1 MTDET
6 VQIERPDN
14 GTKSAPSGLPKGI
27 VEIAPGLTMTEPVE
41 GLGVPRHFGDG
52 YYLRVSGF
60 STGGFTMD
68 VAFGSDPVGRET
80 RIAAS
85 RGEWS
90 ATNHVHIV
98 ATRLERG
105 ADEPYL
111 LRYAMTSEFANPWA
125 MEEFWNWHW
134 LRWIEHMP
142 RPSIRVPGNLAYYQ
156 SPAKRAAG
164 IETPIKPGRYLRKY
178 FGDILSEEEI
188 QRLGIAW
195 QSATTPPELHVTQDA
210 DEIEKVYR
218 GVYNG
223 SCMHFGDGGWDG
235 DCHPARVY
243 AGPDLG
249 IAYIGD
255 ANAAAGRC
263 LVWPEKKIYYPKFYG
278 DHIRLEMAL
287 GMAGWKAGE
296 DRDFDGARIRRIYD
310 SDRDL
315 YTVPYCDTHSVAT
328 DTGRYLILDDDGDV
342 GLRETNGTNVS
353 NPDSHYRV
361 ECAECG
367 DRVDEDDINYV
378 ESVDRH
384 VCDHCLRLE
393 YTRCDILHEYFPD
406 DAFVDAA
413 PGWDISQ
420 EAVGRDL
427 AFLCEGSGVYYPDS
441 VDMVEMA
448 DGELWSATWFN
459 GHGGVCAYDG
469 LNYGKTELEDIGHG
483 ILVASDNVEAAH
495 ADSGWL
501 ARVGRDEHPDQLTFD
516 DKLELTE
523 DDFDLAPEPAGW
535 DAVKAQFVATFGPD
549 SYAHE
554 PRRAKEQALVLMRQ
568 IGVHHL
574 LVCAETQHII
584 PTLRLACMGLLKA
597 LGVARVA
604 EPLPLAA

>member
-14 GTKSAPSGLPKGI
+14 GTKSSPSGLPKGI

-41 GLGVPRHFGDG
+41 GLGVPRYFADG

-68 VAFGSDPVGRET
+68 VAFGPDPVEREA
-80 RIAAS
+80 RIAAN

-105 ADEPYL
+105 SDEPYL
-111 LRYAMTSEFANPWA
+111 LRHALTCEFANPWA
-125 MEEFWNWHW
+125 SEEFWNWHW

-296 DRDFDGARIRRIYD
+296 DHDFDGARIRRIYD
-310 SDRDL
+310 SDRGL

-342 GLRETNGTNVS
+342 CLRETNGTNVS
-353 NPDSHYRV
+353 DPDSHYRV
-361 ECAECG
+361 TCDDCG
-367 DRVDEDDINYV
+367 DRVDEHDI
-378 ESVDRH
+378 RH
-384 VCDHCLRLE
+384 VEDEERAICVDCLRRN
-393 YTRCDILHEYFPD
+393 YTRCDLTYEYHRD
-406 DAFVDAA
+406 ENFVDAA

-420 EAVGRDL
+420 EAVDRDL
-427 AFLCEGSGVYYPDS
+427 AFLCEGSDTYYPNA
-441 VDMVEMA
+441 VGTVEMA
-448 DGELWSATWFN
+448 NGDTWSELWFN
-459 GHGGVCAYDG
+459 RHGGVCEFDG
-469 LNYGKTELEDIGHG
+469 LNYPRDELEDIGHG
-483 ILVASDNVEAAH
+483 IFVASDNVEAAH
-495 ADSGWL
+495 ADSSWL

-516 DKLELTE
+516 DKLTPTAA
-523 DDFDLAPEPAGW
+523 DFNLAPEPEGW

-549 SYAHE
+549 TWADRPE
-554 PRRAKEQALVLMRQ
+554 EAKEQALVLLHDY
-568 IGVHHL
+568 GVGHL
-574 LVCAETQHII
+574 IYCTESPRIL
-584 PTLRLACMGLLKA
+584 PSLRLACMGLLAA
-597 LGVARVA
+597 LGVAPVA